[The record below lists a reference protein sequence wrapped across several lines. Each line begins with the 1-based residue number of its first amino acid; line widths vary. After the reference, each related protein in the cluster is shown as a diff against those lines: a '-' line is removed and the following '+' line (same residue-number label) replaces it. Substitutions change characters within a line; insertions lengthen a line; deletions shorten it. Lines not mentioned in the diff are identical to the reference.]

1 MEVRKKWRFPG
12 SNLIALAEDPE
23 MGSFTRHAKA
33 FDANGLP
40 LTAWETQQSFSSF
53 PGLEN
58 HIPPLSLFPIPLFG
72 GHKDCLELAPLILTL
87 LVK

>member
-23 MGSFTRHAKA
+23 MESFTRHAKA
-33 FDANGLP
+33 FDANGPP

-58 HIPPLSLFPIPLFG
+58 HIPPLSLFPIPLLWRSQRLSGFG
-72 GHKDCLELAPLILTL
+72 TFNFDLAS
-87 LVK
+87 